1 MLHTHRRRTAAIA
14 VLMGLAAIFGASPA
28 QRAGAAPAGKKVL
41 LVDSYHSGY
50 PWSDGLEKGVRDVL
64 GPAGVE
70 LEIVRMDT
78 KRKSSESEQK
88 AAAAAALE
96 AMTRFRPDVVIAA
109 DDNAQEHL
117 VVPFLKGGEVPV
129 VFCGVNWDASEYG
142 YPAPNVTG
150 MIEVEGVL
158 EMVSLFQRDA
168 KGPRIGYV
176 SGDTDTDRKITREF
190 NKRFFNGSMKVY
202 FVKNFEQ
209 FKKTF
214 LKAQNEVDML
224 FLRNFA
230 GIEGWEPEAARA
242 FLLKNVRV
250 PTGSHLDFM
259 ADFVIYTIGKV
270 PEEQGEYAA
279 RTALRILEGE
289 SPADI
294 PVAVNERVRLV
305 VNLEMAEAA
314 GVVVPLSVL
323 KTATVIGRQ
332 R

>member
-1 MLHTHRRRTAAIA
+1 MLHTRRRWTAAMA
-14 VLMGLAAIFGASPA
+14 VLMGLAAICEAAPV
-28 QRAGAAPAGKKVL
+28 QLAGGGPAGKKVL

-96 AMTRFRPDVVIAA
+96 AITRFKPDVVIAA

-117 VVPFLKGGEVPV
+117 VVPFLRGGEVPV

-142 YPAPNVTG
+142 YPAANVTG
-150 MIEVEGVL
+150 MIEAEGVQ
-158 EMVSLFQRDA
+158 EMVSLFRRDA
-168 KGPRIGYV
+168 KGTRIGYV
-176 SGDTDTDRKITREF
+176 SGDTDADRKITREF
-190 NKRFFNGSMKVY
+190 NKRFFNGVMKMY

-214 LKAQNEVDML
+214 LKAQSEVDML

-230 GIEGWEPEAARA
+230 GIEGWEPKAAKA
-242 FLLKNVRV
+242 FLLKNTRV

-279 RTALRILEGE
+279 RTALRILGGE

-294 PVAVNERVRLV
+294 PIAVNERVRLV
-305 VNLEMAEAA
+305 VNLKMAEAA
-314 GVVVPLSVL
+314 GVIVPLSVL